1 MRAAARAAELGA
13 AQRFVLAASRLA
25 FCGGFDLEDP
35 EILAEAAAAA
45 DMPLEACLSAAGDAS
60 IDAQLE
66 ATAKGLWARGV
77 RELPAVRIG
86 RSWFDGEPRLAEA
99 GAMLRAQVQAAPAS

>member
-1 MRAAARAAELGA
+1 M
-13 AQRFVLAASRLA
+13 LAASRLA

-45 DMPLEACLSAAGDAS
+45 DVPLDECLSAAGDPT

-66 ATAKGLWARGV
+66 ATARGLTTRGV
-77 RELPAVRIG
+77 SNLPAIRIA
-86 RSWFDGEPRLAEA
+86 RSWFDGEERLVEA
-99 GAMLRAQVQAAPAS
+99 GAMLRARARLAPAS